1 MDGIIYH
8 SFLRYNEEGVSN
20 AWHLN
25 YIGPADSAQALP
37 NDLRN
42 YFPGG
47 GVSTWILIRHGF
59 RVWPIEV
66 VNFQFGE
73 GLDTF
78 SETYNLKFGIK
89 ITMPCQQ
96 KWIFHTAIFDES
108 DQELVY
114 RWASPNLQWREFHD
128 PPVNLRTACFPFTFG
143 KELTMLKFG
152 FSIDLMMFTGH
163 FRLEQSLAGLK
174 WEDFCRS
181 GVFYD
186 KVSNVTIWENH
197 STTQVPDFLNARI
210 NGLPIKG
217 VINNVNWSEEEFT
230 KKVQKVRSAKFWVTM

>member
-1 MDGIIYH
+1 MALSRLPLSVH
-8 SFLRYNEEGVSN
+8 SLSAPPTHHHHYTTPPHRLSSPSAAPPSEFVDVRCICLDLSRYAYSLRMRLMFLICVSN

-73 GLDTF
+73 GWDTF
-78 SETYNLKFGIK
+78 SETHNLKFGIK
-89 ITMPCQQ
+89 ITMPCQR

-114 RWASPNLQWREFHD
+114 RWAGPNLQWREFHY
-128 PPVNLRTACFPFTFG
+128 PPVNLRIAFLPFTFA
-143 KELTMLKFG
+143 KEQTMLKFG
-152 FSIDLMMFTGH
+152 SSPLELELLPST
-163 FRLEQSLAGLK
+163 RLPNL
-174 WEDFCRS
+174 
-181 GVFYD
+181 VH
-186 KVSNVTIWENH
+186 T
-197 STTQVPDFLNARI
+197 
-210 NGLPIKG
+210 
-217 VINNVNWSEEEFT
+217 
-230 KKVQKVRSAKFWVTM
+230 SAVLLFATATLLVV